1 MVMSIARQILIVLG
15 ACGVTYAIGQLVG
28 LNVS

>member
-1 MVMSIARQILIVLG
+1 MTTSIARQILIVLG

-28 LNVS
+28 NNGS